1 MALLKMHSGLRSN
14 SSIPGPLQY
23 GDVGEKR
30 TRGEDQNPPV
40 LAEKNYPNLACS
52 ETVEVNA

>member
-1 MALLKMHSGLRSN
+1 MRIGLGSN

-23 GDVGEKR
+23 GEVGEKR
-30 TRGEDQNPPV
+30 TRGEGQNPPV

-52 ETVEVNA
+52 DTVEVNL